1 MQACLIFQSA
11 KIRGNKNFFYRLIN
25 MNCLDLFVMLN
36 CLDLLVDVLSWFL
49 VEFCLEP
56 PQRTTPLVVKPATH
70 QIKHM
75 CGLGRIVFLFYYIK
89 PLSWWQHGCAILIF
103 LFVVQD
109 SSIILNSQL
118 GDLNA
123 WISSVHLPL
132 QFPHPAC
139 LILPLHH
146 IYSTWS
152 YTLSNDS
159 TLDHF
164 LHFYLLFLFKFNL
177 HKTKSGNDG
186 YIL

>member
-1 MQACLIFQSA
+1 
-11 KIRGNKNFFYRLIN
+11 
-25 MNCLDLFVMLN
+25 MNYLDLFVEMN
-36 CLDLLVDVLSWFL
+36 CFDLLVDVLSCFSCWVL
-49 VEFCLEP
+49 SW
-56 PQRTTPLVVKPATH
+56 ATSKNSTSSG
-70 QIKHM
+70 QTNNSPIKTHVWPRKN
-75 CGLGRIVFLFYYIK
+75 CFPSYYIK

>member
-1 MQACLIFQSA
+1 VWLRKSCFP
-11 KIRGNKNFFYRLIN
+11 FY
-25 MNCLDLFVMLN
+25 C
-36 CLDLLVDVLSWFL
+36 
-49 VEFCLEP
+49 
-56 PQRTTPLVVKPATH
+56 
-70 QIKHM
+70 
-75 CGLGRIVFLFYYIK
+75 IK
-89 PLSWWQHGCAILIF
+89 PLSWWKHGCAILIF